1 MTSVVDAVRAHLAEH
16 YAGRG
21 FAPPASASV
30 TFLGLEPMTIQR
42 WVGEPLVAFAS
53 VGCSRHSMTDPNA
66 LVTAE
71 DGPRAEVILELRPA
85 DDGPGAALD
94 GVHRSLAILAATPAV
109 EGLVLAPDALV
120 DLSAPLWAGAPFTAV
135 LLGESA
141 VPDLDRADGEP
152 VRFLRADPEERRGL
166 LQTIFGTEVYERL
179 QARLVELRREA
190 DRATEEARNRVTG
203 ALARTVPGVAESL
216 GTMPGT
222 STVSPSRV
230 VWRRIMSRAR

>member
-109 EGLVLAPDALV
+109 RRAGLVGQIDEVARRKAPRQFAMDGQPAH
-120 DLSAPLWAGAPFTAV
+120 AGVEYADGHGA
-135 LLGESA
+135 A
-141 VPDLDRADGEP
+141 LDRPAGRLNAAPPETATINYSP
-152 VRFLRADPEERRGL
+152 V
-166 LQTIFGTEVYERL
+166 
-179 QARLVELRREA
+179 
-190 DRATEEARNRVTG
+190 
-203 ALARTVPGVAESL
+203 
-216 GTMPGT
+216 M
-222 STVSPSRV
+222 
-230 VWRRIMSRAR
+230 

>member
-53 VGCSRHSMTDPNA
+53 VGCSRHAMTDPNA
-66 LVTAE
+66 LLTVE

-141 VPDLDRADGEP
+141 VPDLDREDGEP
-152 VRFLRADPEERRGL
+152 VRFLRADPITANEAAW
-166 LQTIFGTEVYERL
+166 VRL
-179 QARLVELRREA
+179 KGAAALREA
-190 DRATEEARNRVTG
+190 WAEAGIDPADPGRPAARAV
-203 ALARTVPGVAESL
+203 
-216 GTMPGT
+216 
-222 STVSPSRV
+222 
-230 VWRRIMSRAR
+230 